1 MLVFLG
7 ALMVL
12 IAACDSDGDSADS
25 SEGPAILPATVVVPS
40 GLPLVEGIPVVTVL
54 GPPESDAGEV
64 PLFSWE
70 PVAGASRYTV
80 AVLGPD
86 APFWA
91 WQGEETEIY
100 LGGLPFERPPGW
112 AGPVILPG
120 SCWSVTALGADGTSS
135 QRASSF
141 RYRPLNPQATRAS
154 RDRAPAS
161 TADTCADGTE
171 PPGAPACVH
180 KTP

>member
-1 MLVFLG
+1 MRIVGGRRLVPVFLG
-7 ALMVL
+7 ALIVL

-25 SEGPAILPATVVVPS
+25 SESPAIIRATVIVPS

-120 SCWSVTALGADGTSS
+120 SCWSVMARGADGHIIAVSEFLPVS
-135 QRASSF
+135 PAEPAGHSCVPGQGSSF
-141 RYRPLNPQATRAS
+141 
-154 RDRAPAS
+154 
-161 TADTCADGTE
+161 DG
-171 PPGAPACVH
+171 
-180 KTP
+180 